1 MATVTLPERAHERVL
16 SGLLSLIESKK
27 AVIGVIGLGYVGLP
41 LVVEFAKHGFST
53 LGIDVDEHRTA
64 ALNAGR
70 SYVLDVRAED
80 VAAVRR
86 SDTFAATTDYA
97 RLRECDAIVICVP
110 TPLNTTSD
118 PDVSYIVSAALAVR
132 TYLRRGQLV
141 VLESTTYPGSTDEI
155 LLGMFRET
163 GLSLDEDFLVAFSP
177 ERVDPGN
184 KDFATATIPKV
195 VGGCSDDSAEA
206 ACALYAQV
214 APRVHR
220 VSSARAAE
228 TTKLLENIFRAVNI
242 GLVNELSELCY
253 ELKIDIWEVIEAAK
267 TKPFGFMPFYPG
279 PGLGGHCIPLDP
291 LYLSWKGRQY
301 GFESRFINLAQQV
314 NASMPHRVVMLIG
327 DALNESGRAL
337 KDANVL
343 VIGAAYKKDVSD
355 SRESPAADVIRLLRE
370 KHVAVQYHDPYV
382 AELRFDAAHM
392 KRSRA
397 TMFEGAERRHH
408 PLALAGLQE
417 HRRLWDPLKS
427 IPLTVE
433 NLRAADCVVVV
444 TDHSNIDYASMTEH
458 ARVIVDTRNAIGA
471 DLRAKSHARIVRL

>member
-1 MATVTLPERAHERVL
+1 MVSATLPLGAKAFVL
-16 SGLLSLIESKK
+16 DDILSLIESKK

-41 LVVEFAKHGFST
+41 LVVEFAKHGFTT

-64 ALNAGR
+64 ALNAGT
-70 SYVLDVRAED
+70 SYVLDVPTHD
-80 VAAVRR
+80 VAAIRKSGVF
-86 SDTFAATTDYA
+86 SATTDYA
-97 RLRECDAIVICVP
+97 RLRECDAVIICVP

-132 TYLRRGQLV
+132 TYLRRGQLI

-163 GLSLDEDFLVAFSP
+163 GLTLDEDFLVAFSP

-195 VGGCSDDSAEA
+195 VGGCSDDSSEA

-291 LYLSWKGRQY
+291 LYMSWKGRQY
-301 GFESRFINLAQQV
+301 GFESRFINVAQQV
-314 NASMPHRVVMLIG
+314 NAGMPHRVVMLTA

-337 KDANVL
+337 KAASVL
-343 VIGAAYKKDVSD
+343 VIGGAYKKDVSD

-370 KHVAVQYHDPYV
+370 KHADVRYHDPYV
-382 AELRFDAAHM
+382 PELRFDAAHM
-392 KRSRA
+392 KRSRFM
-397 TMFEGAERRHH
+397 MFDGAERRH
-408 PLALAGLQE
+408 PALSRVPNE
-417 HRRLWDPLKS
+417 HRRLWDPLRS
-427 IPLTVE
+427 VPLTAE
-433 NLRAADCVVVV
+433 NLRAADCVIII
-444 TDHSNIDYASMTEH
+444 TDHSNIDYASMTQH
-458 ARVIVDTRNAIGA
+458 ARLIVDTRNAIGA
-471 DLRAKSHARIVRL
+471 DLRAKSRARIVRL